1 MKNNI
6 EIQLNKIKVKKLNE
20 HEQGELWQTI
30 VTQLPAR
37 KSQSILFPL
46 LFKYRVML
54 GIFIALML
62 TLGGTATVQA
72 ANSSA
77 PGDILFPLDRTIEN
91 IRLKIA
97 SDAKKEELKVKFSQE
112 RIDEINHIITEIET
126 DNNVTTDQSVT
137 ITSTSTVSATSS
149 DFTDERLQNALGV
162 ALHFIN
168 QTKLDLEAS
177 GNSEAVMQIN
187 QLLDDLGNDLQN
199 LSSGAKY
206 RLKLESNDDKL
217 RFEIKSKEKGEEKV
231 ELRLRSDEE
240 KNRLQI
246 KNREDEFELELES
259 DDDSVQTTSSASSVA
274 RGLTEV
280 EVKIYSTSSSMVKVE
295 FNNQLSSF
303 MLASSDRETIIVAIM
318 SKYNV
323 TRQAVEAVLKIE
335 IMNSPSTS
343 GSASSTSS
351 QGSGSQSNDDSDDN
365 NVNINGKNG
374 SVLMQS
380 IEAQVKQNKTRVK
393 VKYQGQNDQEF
404 DLAVLS
410 RSELISALAIKYN
423 LPELVI
429 EGLLKFEVSE

>member
-6 EIQLNKIKVKKLNE
+6 EIQLDKIKVKKLSE
-20 HEQGELWQTI
+20 HEQHELWQTI
-30 VTQLPAR
+30 VNQLPA
-37 KSQSILFPL
+37 KKHQNILFPL
-46 LFKYRVML
+46 LLKPRVML

-91 IRLKIA
+91 IQLKIA
-97 SDAKKEELKVKFSQE
+97 SDTKKEELKVKFSQE

-126 DNNVTTDQSVT
+126 DGNMTIDQSVKV
-137 ITSTSTVSATSS
+137 TSTSTVSATSS
-149 DFTDERLQNALGV
+149 DFIDERLQNALGV

-177 GNSEAVMQIN
+177 GNSEAITQIN

-206 RLKLESNDDKL
+206 KLKLESNDDKL

-246 KNREDEFELELES
+246 KSREDKFELELET
-259 DDDSVQTTSSASSVA
+259 DDDSVQTTSSVSSVA
-274 RGLTEV
+274 RGLTEA
-280 EVKIYSTSSSMVKVE
+280 EVKIYTASSSMVKVE
-295 FNNQLSSF
+295 FNNQSSSF
-303 MLASSDRETIIVAIM
+303 MLASSDRETIIAAIM

-335 IMNSPSTS
+335 IMSNTSTS
-343 GSASSTSS
+343 GSTSSTSS
-351 QGSGSQSNDDSDDN
+351 QGSGGQSNNSNDD
-365 NVNINGKNG
+365 NVNTNRQNG
-374 SVLMQS
+374 SVFIQS
-380 IEAQVKQNKTRVK
+380 IEAEVRQNKTRVR

-404 DLAVLS
+404 NLAVLS
-410 RSELISALAIKYN
+410 RSELVSALAIKYH

>member
-1 MKNNI
+1 MKHNM
-6 EIQLNKIKVKKLNE
+6 EIQLDKIKVKKLNE
-20 HEQGELWQTI
+20 YEQHELWQTI
-30 VTQLPAR
+30 VNQLPA
-37 KSQSILFPL
+37 KKHQSILFS
-46 LFKYRVML
+46 LFFKPRVML

-91 IRLKIA
+91 LRLKIA
-97 SDAKKEELKVKFSQE
+97 SDTKKEELKVKFSQE

-126 DNNVTTDQSVT
+126 DGNMTIDQSVKV
-137 ITSTSTVSATSS
+137 TSTSTVSATSS
-149 DFTDERLQNALGV
+149 DFIDERLQNALGV

-177 GNSEAVMQIN
+177 GNSEAMTQIN

-199 LSSGAKY
+199 LSSEAKY
-206 RLKLESNDDKL
+206 KLKLESNDDKL

-246 KNREDEFELELES
+246 KSREDKFELELET
-259 DDDSVQTTSSASSVA
+259 DDDSVQTTSSVSSVA
-274 RGLTEV
+274 RGLTEA
-280 EVKIYSTSSSMVKVE
+280 EVKIYTASSSMVKVE
-295 FNNQLSSF
+295 FNNQSSSF
-303 MLASSDRETIIVAIM
+303 MLASSDRETIIAAIM

-335 IMNSPSTS
+335 IMSNTSTS
-343 GSASSTSS
+343 GSTSSTSS
-351 QGSGSQSNDDSDDN
+351 QGSGGQSNNSNDD
-365 NVNINGKNG
+365 NVNTNRQNG
-374 SVLMQS
+374 SVFIQS
-380 IEAQVKQNKTRVK
+380 IEAEVRQNKTRVR

-404 DLAVLS
+404 NLAVLS
-410 RSELISALAIKYN
+410 RSELVSALAIKYH